1 MTSRDMELATLENA
15 YQKALNLYE
24 NDLSVQGITS
34 EAERKLST
42 VIQNQEKR
50 KACITVLVTLL
61 LKKVISP
68 NQDIRLHRA
77 EFDGGFSGRRLDT
90 NIVTPFL
97 RSQQFPGMSESGWLT
112 RSFEQ
117 SHPFDLGYPGNIT
130 PKALKNSFL
139 YLVDA
144 AQRQG
149 APIAERFLLRI
160 FVGLAEA
167 RDRNTNL
174 RLARPVN
181 LRIAEVVDKLM
192 QHHQGKLSGA
202 ARLPVLALH
211 AILSVLV
218 RETGRYRDC
227 KLLPLEAHT
236 TADSRSDLIGDIV
249 ILDAAETVFEA
260 YEIKHN
266 VRITSELIAA
276 TFDKLRTTPVQRF
289 YILTT
294 YQHESYDEFEREIER
309 VAHSHGCQ
317 LIVNGVDRTLLYYL
331 RLIGST
337 RSFVDAYVTH
347 LESDSVVNFQLKECW
362 NKIVSSE

>member
-1 MTSRDMELATLENA
+1 MTGQDLGLEVLENA
-15 YQKALNLYE
+15 YQKALELYE
-24 NDLSVQGITS
+24 NELSVQGITA
-34 EAERKLST
+34 EAERELST
-42 VIQNQEKR
+42 VIQNHEKR
-50 KACITVLVTLL
+50 KACVTVLVTLL
-61 LKKVISP
+61 LKKALSP
-68 NQDIRLHRA
+68 DQDIRLHRA
-77 EFDGGFSGRRLDT
+77 EFGGGFSGRRLDT
-90 NIVTPFL
+90 NLVTPFL
-97 RSQQFPGMSESGWLT
+97 RAKQFPSMSESDWLT

-117 SHPFDLGYPGNIT
+117 SHPFDLDYPGNIT
-130 PKALKNSFL
+130 PKALKYSFL
-139 YLVDA
+139 YLVDT

-160 FVGLAEA
+160 FVGLVEA

-236 TADSRSDLIGDIV
+236 TADSRSDLIGDIT
-249 ILDAAETVFEA
+249 ILDAAESVFEA

-276 TFDKLRTTPVQRF
+276 TFEKLRTTPVQRF

-294 YQHESYDEFEREIER
+294 YPHDSYDEFEREIER
-309 VAHSHGCQ
+309 VAQSHGCQ

-347 LESDSVVNFQLKECW
+347 LETDSVVNFQLKEHW
-362 NKIVSSE
+362 NKIVSSD